1 MFKFLKALFKTSP
14 VVEEIVE
21 VTPKVKVPK
30 VKVPKVK
37 VPKEVVISNSHG
49 KHAVQSTA
57 KVKVPKVKA
66 PKVAAATTN
75 VVELAPVAKKRGRPA
90 KLKS

>member
-21 VTPKVKVPK
+21 VTPK